1 MGLSLENAE
10 RRIRELE
17 GRVAH
22 QKMLAAKL
30 TYHGYNGA
38 AAEVLGLVATLQ
50 DRLGRDREYASAMRA
65 GILRYS
71 HQ

>member
-22 QKMLAAKL
+22 QKTLAAKL
-30 TYHGYNGA
+30 SHHGYHGA
-38 AAEVLGLVATLQ
+38 AAEVLSLVGTLQ
-50 DRLGRDREYASAMRA
+50 DRLGRNRDYASAMRA
-65 GILRYS
+65 GSMLYS